1 MAAGTVRYASGAIA
15 KNDPSRVA
23 INTPTATIAVRGT
36 DFTATVDELGR
47 STIILLPSCPA
58 DWRDI
63 ERDCKTG
70 AIEVITDVAK
80 VLLDKPFQATKVE
93 ARGIAPLKPVVINL
107 NEDAINNM
115 LIVSPPRQLVDDKD
129 ADKRFSA
136 KLGALDV
143 DFLREMGLVNEF
155 DKQEPVY
162 QDRLSRN
169 LLDQNFLANI
179 LDIIDAQM
187 AAQQNLLNTQKNGLL
202 PDYVATSGVVA
213 TVDELQVELCRNDS
227 SNTQCVTVP
236 KNQNSTITQIQGS
249 VEIMNRVNTGGSTTI
264 TLKQN

>member
-70 AIEVITDVAK
+70 AIEVITDVAR
-80 VLLDKPFQATKVE
+80 VLLDRPFQATKVE
-93 ARGIAPLKPVVINL
+93 ARGIAPLKPVTLNL

-115 LIVSPPRQLVDDKD
+115 LIVSPPKQLEAD
-129 ADKRFSA
+129 AENKRRL
-136 KLGALDV
+136 LGRASALDV
-143 DFLREMGLVNEF
+143 DYLKETGLVNEF
-155 DKQEPVY
+155 DRQEPVY

-169 LLDQNFLANI
+169 LLDQDFLANI
-179 LDIIDAQM
+179 LDLVDAQL
-187 AAQQNLLNTQKNGLL
+187 AAQQNLLNTQRSGLL
-202 PDYVATSGVVA
+202 PDYRATSGVVA
-213 TVDELQVELCRNDS
+213 TVDDLSVELCRNDG
-227 SNTQCVTVP
+227 SNQQCVTVP
-236 KNQNSTITQIQGS
+236 KGQNSTITQIQGS
-249 VEIMNRVNTGGSTTI
+249 VEIMNRVNSGGTTVI